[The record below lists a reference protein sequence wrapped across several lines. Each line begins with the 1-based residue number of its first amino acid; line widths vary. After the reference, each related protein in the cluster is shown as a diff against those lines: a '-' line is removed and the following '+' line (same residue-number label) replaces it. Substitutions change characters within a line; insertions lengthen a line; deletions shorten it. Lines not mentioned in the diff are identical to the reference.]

1 MTSRSARIQAERK
14 RQQEASKAW
23 KAANPDYKPN
33 TITGRLSGPE
43 RRKKWREA
51 RGLDQTD
58 QTDTKGDNEKIK
70 LDSGQ
75 GGNNRSIAKGAGKVF
90 AYPLGRDRRDSE
102 DTLLI
107 KAIEYIPPKSGAGLG
122 LDIVDGNG
130 KKVKIT
136 KENFQTKEGKA
147 KTGDDAP
154 ILKLRNNSMTD
165 RLRNG
170 FANDTAFKEAIKYYV
185 HLPIPANVNDTSAC
199 QWGADTLNFFEL
211 AGLGIGQAVVGEDNA
226 VELVQNA
233 VKVLTGNVKIPG
245 LTESTQRAFTAGI
258 SGLAL
263 NALGSNVS
271 GRSVLSRSTGQ
282 ILNSNTELL
291 FEGVSLRTFPF
302 DMTFTPRSPEEAKVV
317 KDIIRSF
324 KKSMSARQN
333 GEGGKMFLNA
343 PDIFLL
349 RYLHQG
355 KDHPFLNSFKPCA
368 LTQLTTNYTGAGVY
382 STYNDGTP
390 VQVKLRMVFKEINP
404 IYQED
409 YDDSAA
415 GPGVG
420 Y

>member
-1 MTSRSARIQAERK
+1 MYNLNWQDQKQYSKKEINKSFGGQLQKTLDGKTGVWTTGERDK
-14 RQQEASKAW
+14 TKVE
-23 KAANPDYKPN
+23 
-33 TITGRLSGPE
+33 
-43 RRKKWREA
+43 
-51 RGLDQTD
+51 QTK
-58 QTDTKGDNEKIK
+58 QTETKGDNKK
-70 LDSGQ
+70 LTVDSSQ
-75 GGNNRSIAKGAGKVF
+75 GGNNKSISKGAGKVF
-90 AYPLGRDRRDSE
+90 AYPLGRDTRDSE

-107 KAIEYIPPKSGAGLG
+107 KAIEYVPPKSGAGLG
-122 LDIVDGNG
+122 VRIENEDGSLTDLGDNSAEG
-130 KKVKIT
+130 KTAIGKASVKIQN
-136 KENFQTKEGKA
+136 E
-147 KTGDDAP
+147 
-154 ILKLRNNSMTD
+154 SMTD
-165 RLRNG
+165 RMRNG
-170 FANDTAFKEAIKYYV
+170 FASDSSFKEGIKYYV

-199 QWGADTLNFFEL
+199 QWGADTMNFFEM
-211 AGLGIGQAVVGEDNA
+211 AGLGIGAALIGQEDGAATQAA
-226 VELVQNA
+226 VMQTM
-233 VKVLTGNVKIPG
+233 TGNLNIPG
-245 LTESTQRAFTAGI
+245 LNPDLRKAFTASV

-271 GRSVLSRSTGQ
+271 ARSVLSRSTGQ
-282 ILNSNTELL
+282 VLNSNTELL
-291 FEGVSLRTFPF
+291 FEGVALRTFPF

-324 KKSMSARQN
+324 KKSMSARQK
-333 GEGGKMFLNA
+333 GSEGGKMFLGA

-409 YDDSAA
+409 YDESES

>member
-1 MTSRSARIQAERK
+1 MYNLNWGDQKQYTDKEINKSFGGQLQKTLDGKTGVWTTGERDK
-14 RQQEASKAW
+14 TKVE
-23 KAANPDYKPN
+23 
-33 TITGRLSGPE
+33 
-43 RRKKWREA
+43 
-51 RGLDQTD
+51 QTK
-58 QTDTKGDNEKIK
+58 QTETKGDNKKITV
-70 LDSGQ
+70 DSSQ
-75 GGNNRSIAKGAGKVF
+75 GGNNKSISKGAGKVF
-90 AYPLGRDRRDSE
+90 AYPLGRDTRDSE

-107 KAIEYIPPKSGAGLG
+107 KAIEYVPPKSGAGLG
-122 LDIVDGNG
+122 VRIENEDGSLTDLGDNSAEG
-130 KKVKIT
+130 KTAIGKASVKIQN
-136 KENFQTKEGKA
+136 E
-147 KTGDDAP
+147 
-154 ILKLRNNSMTD
+154 SMTD
-165 RLRNG
+165 RMRNG
-170 FANDTAFKEAIKYYV
+170 FASDSSFKEGIKYYV

-199 QWGADTLNFFEL
+199 QWGADTMNFFEM
-211 AGLGIGQAVVGEDNA
+211 AGLGIGAALIGQEDGAATQAA
-226 VELVQNA
+226 VMQTM
-233 VKVLTGNVKIPG
+233 TGNLNIPG
-245 LTESTQRAFTAGI
+245 LNPDLRKAFTASV

-271 GRSVLSRSTGQ
+271 ARSVLSRSTGQ
-282 ILNSNTELL
+282 VLNSNTELL
-291 FEGVSLRTFPF
+291 FEGVALRTFPF

-324 KKSMSARQN
+324 KKSMSARQK
-333 GEGGKMFLNA
+333 GSEGGKMFLGA

-409 YDDSAA
+409 YDESES

>member
-33 TITGRLSGPE
+33 TIKGRLSGPE

-122 LDIVDGNG
+122 VTIENEDGSLTDLGDTSAEG
-130 KKVKIT
+130 KKAIGKASVKI
-136 KENFQTKEGKA
+136 
-147 KTGDDAP
+147 
-154 ILKLRNNSMTD
+154 NNESMTD
-165 RLRNG
+165 RMRNG
-170 FANDTAFKEAIKYYV
+170 FASDSSFKEGIKYYV

-199 QWGADTLNFFEL
+199 QWGADTMNFFEM
-211 AGLGIGQAVVGEDNA
+211 AGLGIGAALIGQEDGAATQAA
-226 VELVQNA
+226 VMQTM
-233 VKVLTGNVKIPG
+233 TGNLKIPG
-245 LTESTQRAFTAGI
+245 LNPELRKAFTASV

-271 GRSVLSRSTGQ
+271 ARSVLSRSTGQ
-282 ILNSNTELL
+282 VLNSNTELL
-291 FEGVSLRTFPF
+291 FEGVALRTFPF

-409 YDDSAA
+409 YDDSAS

>member
-1 MTSRSARIQAERK
+1 MYNLNWQDQKQYTDKEIGKTFSGQLQKTLDGKTGVWTSRPG
-14 RQQEASKAW
+14 SKAN
-23 KAANPDYKPN
+23 K
-33 TITGRLSGPE
+33 
-43 RRKKWREA
+43 
-51 RGLDQTD
+51 DQT
-58 QTDTKGDNEKIK
+58 TTNNEKGDNEKDNKDNSIGSKNRK
-70 LDSGQ
+70 LG
-75 GGNNRSIAKGAGKVF
+75 KGAGKVF
-90 AYPLGRDRRDSE
+90 AYPLGRDTRDSE
-102 DTLLI
+102 DSLLI
-107 KAIEYIPPKSGAGLG
+107 KAIEYVPPKSGAGLG

-136 KENFQTKEGKA
+136 KENFQDKEGNSR
-147 KTGDDAP
+147 TGDDAP
-154 ILKLRNNSMTD
+154 RLRLKNNSMTD

-170 FANDTAFKEAIKYYV
+170 FASDAAFKEAIKYYV

-226 VELVQNA
+226 VETVQNA
-233 VKVLTGNVKIPG
+233 VKILTGNVKIPG
-245 LTESTQRAFTAGI
+245 LTDSTQRAFTAGI

-302 DMTFTPRSPEEAKVV
+302 DMTFTPRSPEEGLVV
-317 KDIIRSF
+317 KNIIRSF
-324 KKSMSARQN
+324 KKSMSARLN
-333 GEGGKMFLNA
+333 TPENNEADGKLFLGA
-343 PDIFLL
+343 PDLFLI

-355 KDHPFLNSFKPCA
+355 KDHPFLNAFKPCA
-368 LTQLTTNYTGAGVY
+368 LTQLTTNYTGAGIY

-390 VQVKLRMVFKEINP
+390 VQIKLRMVFKEVNP

-409 YDDSAA
+409 YDEQEA

>member
-23 KAANPDYKPN
+23 KEANPDYKPN
-33 TITGRLSGPE
+33 TIQGRLSGPE
-43 RRKKWREA
+43 RRKKWRET

-58 QTDTKGDNEKIK
+58 QTETKGDNKK
-70 LDSGQ
+70 VLVDSGT
-75 GGNNRSIAKGAGKVF
+75 GGNDRSITKGAGKVY

-107 KAIEYIPPKSGAGLG
+107 KAIEYVPPKSGAGLG
-122 LDIVDGNG
+122 VRIEDNDGNLVDLGNRTDKG
-130 KKVKIT
+130 KEAI
-136 KENFQTKEGKA
+136 GKA
-147 KTGDDAP
+147 NIK
-154 ILKLRNNSMTD
+154 IQNESMTD
-165 RLRNG
+165 RMRNG
-170 FANDTAFKEAIKYYV
+170 FASDSSFKEGIKYYV

-199 QWGADTLNFFEL
+199 QWGADTMNFFEM
-211 AGLGIGQAVVGEDNA
+211 AGLGIGAALIGQEDGAATQAA
-226 VELVQNA
+226 VMQT
-233 VKVLTGNVKIPG
+233 LTGNLNIPG
-245 LTESTQRAFTAGI
+245 LNPDLRKAFTASV

-271 GRSVLSRSTGQ
+271 ARSVLSRSTGQ
-282 ILNSNTELL
+282 VLNSNTELL
-291 FEGVSLRTFPF
+291 FEGVALRTFPF

-324 KKSMSARQN
+324 KKSMSARQK
-333 GEGGKMFLNA
+333 GSEGGKMFLGS

-409 YDDSAA
+409 YDESEA

>member
-1 MTSRSARIQAERK
+1 MYNLNWGDQKQYSKKEINKSFGGQLQKTLDGKTGVWTTGERDK
-14 RQQEASKAW
+14 TKVE
-23 KAANPDYKPN
+23 
-33 TITGRLSGPE
+33 
-43 RRKKWREA
+43 
-51 RGLDQTD
+51 QTK
-58 QTDTKGDNEKIK
+58 QTETKGDNKK
-70 LDSGQ
+70 LTVDSSQ
-75 GGNNRSIAKGAGKVF
+75 GGNNKSISKGAGKVF
-90 AYPLGRDRRDSE
+90 AYPLGRDTRDSE

-107 KAIEYIPPKSGAGLG
+107 KAIEYVPPKSGAGLG
-122 LDIVDGNG
+122 VRIENEDGSLTDLGDNSVEG
-130 KKVKIT
+130 KKAIGKASVKIQN
-136 KENFQTKEGKA
+136 E
-147 KTGDDAP
+147 
-154 ILKLRNNSMTD
+154 SMTD
-165 RLRNG
+165 RMRNG
-170 FANDTAFKEAIKYYV
+170 FASDSSFKEGIKYYV

-199 QWGADTLNFFEL
+199 QWGADTMNFFEM
-211 AGLGIGQAVVGEDNA
+211 AGLGIGAALIGQEDGAATQAA
-226 VELVQNA
+226 VMQTM
-233 VKVLTGNVKIPG
+233 TGNLNIPG
-245 LTESTQRAFTAGI
+245 LNPDLRKAFTASV

-271 GRSVLSRSTGQ
+271 ARSVLSRSTGQ
-282 ILNSNTELL
+282 VLNSNTELL
-291 FEGVSLRTFPF
+291 FEGVALRTFPF

-333 GEGGKMFLNA
+333 GEGGKMFLGA

-409 YDDSAA
+409 YDESEA

>member
-1 MTSRSARIQAERK
+1 MYNLNWQDQKQYTEKEIGKTFSGQLQKTLDGKTGVWTTGERDK
-14 RQQEASKAW
+14 TKVE
-23 KAANPDYKPN
+23 
-33 TITGRLSGPE
+33 
-43 RRKKWREA
+43 
-51 RGLDQTD
+51 QTK
-58 QTDTKGDNEKIK
+58 QTETKGDNKKITV
-70 LDSGQ
+70 DSSQ
-75 GGNNRSIAKGAGKVF
+75 GGNNKSISKGAGKVF
-90 AYPLGRDRRDSE
+90 AYPLGRDTRDSE

-107 KAIEYIPPKSGAGLG
+107 KAIEYVPPKSGAGLG
-122 LDIVDGNG
+122 VRIENEDGSLTDLGDNSAEG
-130 KKVKIT
+130 KTAIGKASVKIQN
-136 KENFQTKEGKA
+136 E
-147 KTGDDAP
+147 
-154 ILKLRNNSMTD
+154 SMTD
-165 RLRNG
+165 RMRNG
-170 FANDTAFKEAIKYYV
+170 FASDSSFKEGIKYYV

-199 QWGADTLNFFEL
+199 QWGADTMNFFEM
-211 AGLGIGQAVVGEDNA
+211 AGLGIGAALIGQEDGAATQAA
-226 VELVQNA
+226 VMQTM
-233 VKVLTGNVKIPG
+233 TGNLNIPG
-245 LTESTQRAFTAGI
+245 LNPDLRKAFTASV

-271 GRSVLSRSTGQ
+271 ARSVLSRSTGQ
-282 ILNSNTELL
+282 VLNSNTELL
-291 FEGVSLRTFPF
+291 FEGVALRTFPF

-409 YDDSAA
+409 YDESEA

>member
-1 MTSRSARIQAERK
+1 MLGFQLFDKEGEGPYTAKNLDKIRNGEGKFVTNNGKTTFVDQTTTNDEKGGNKKDNNSNTDLSNGERK
-14 RQQEASKAW
+14 L
-23 KAANPDYKPN
+23 
-33 TITGRLSGPE
+33 G
-43 RRKKWREA
+43 
-51 RGLDQTD
+51 
-58 QTDTKGDNEKIK
+58 
-70 LDSGQ
+70 
-75 GGNNRSIAKGAGKVF
+75 KGAGKVF
-90 AYPLGRDRRDSE
+90 AYPIGKDTRDSE
-102 DTLLI
+102 DSILI
-107 KAIEYIPPKSGAGLG
+107 KAIEYVPPSTGAGLG
-122 LDIVDGNG
+122 LDIVDGAG
-130 KKVKIT
+130 KKIKIT
-136 KENFQTKEGKA
+136 KENFQDKNGNS

-154 ILKLRNNSMTD
+154 KMVLKNSSMTD
-165 RLRNG
+165 RLRDG
-170 FANDTAFKEAIKYYV
+170 FANDTSFKEAIKYYV

-211 AGLGIGQAVVGEDNA
+211 AGLGIGQAVVGSDNA
-226 VELVQNA
+226 AEEVGTA
-233 VKVLTGNVKIPG
+233 VKILTGNVKIPG

-302 DMTFTPRSPEEAKVV
+302 DMTFTPRSPEEGKVV

-324 KKSMSARQN
+324 KKSMAARLNTPENQ
-333 GEGGKMFLNA
+333 EADGKLFLGA
-343 PDIFLL
+343 PDIFLI

-355 KDHPFLNSFKPCA
+355 KDHPFLNAFKPCA
-368 LTQLTTNYTGAGVY
+368 LTQLTTNYTGAGIY

-390 VQVKLRMVFKEINP
+390 VQIKLRMVFKEINP

-409 YDDSAA
+409 YDEQEA

>member
-1 MTSRSARIQAERK
+1 MLGGKLFDSKDMGPYTAKNLDKIRSGEGK
-14 RQQEASKAW
+14 FVVKDG
-23 KAANPDYKPN
+23 K
-33 TITGRLSGPE
+33 TTFV
-43 RRKKWREA
+43 
-51 RGLDQTD
+51 DQTK
-58 QTDTKGDNEKIK
+58 QTETKGDNNKVEV
-70 LDSGQ
+70 DSSQ
-75 GGNNRSIAKGAGKVF
+75 GGNDRSISKGAGKVF
-90 AYPLGRDRRDSE
+90 AYPLGRDTRDSE

-107 KAIEYIPPKSGAGLG
+107 KAIEYVPPKSGAGLG
-122 LDIVDGNG
+122 VRIENEDGSLTDLGDNSVEG
-130 KKVKIT
+130 KKAIGKSSVKIQN
-136 KENFQTKEGKA
+136 E
-147 KTGDDAP
+147 
-154 ILKLRNNSMTD
+154 SMTD
-165 RLRNG
+165 RMRNG
-170 FANDTAFKEAIKYYV
+170 FASDSSFKEGIKYYV

-199 QWGADTLNFFEL
+199 QWGADTMNFFEM
-211 AGLGIGQAVVGEDNA
+211 AGLGIGAALIGQEDGAATQAA
-226 VELVQNA
+226 VMQTM
-233 VKVLTGNVKIPG
+233 TGNLNIPG
-245 LTESTQRAFTAGI
+245 LNPDLRKAFTASV

-271 GRSVLSRSTGQ
+271 ARSVLSRSTGQ
-282 ILNSNTELL
+282 VLNSNTELL
-291 FEGVSLRTFPF
+291 FEGVALRTFPF

-409 YDDSAA
+409 YDDSAS

>member
-1 MTSRSARIQAERK
+1 MLGGK
-14 RQQEASKAW
+14 LFDSK
-23 KAANPDYKPN
+23 D
-33 TITGRLSGPE
+33 SGPYTT
-43 RRKKWREA
+43 KNLD
-51 RGLDQTD
+51 GLRSGELKITTNKSGKVEFVQTKTND
-58 QTDTKGDNEKIK
+58 E
-70 LDSGQ
+70 
-75 GGNNRSIAKGAGKVF
+75 KGANNKTINVDNKSGSGSNNQSLSKGKGSVF
-90 AYPLGRDRRDSE
+90 AYPLGRDTRDSE

-107 KAIEYIPPKSGAGLG
+107 KAIEYVPPKSGAGLG
-122 LDIVDGNG
+122 VRIENEDGGLTDLGDTSAEG
-130 KKVKIT
+130 KKAIGKANVKISN
-136 KENFQTKEGKA
+136 E
-147 KTGDDAP
+147 
-154 ILKLRNNSMTD
+154 SMTD
-165 RLRNG
+165 RLRSG
-170 FANDTAFKEAIKYYV
+170 FASDSQFKEAIKYYV

-199 QWGADTLNFFEL
+199 QWGADTMNFFEM
-211 AGLGIGQAVVGEDNA
+211 AGLGVGAAVIGQEGGAETQAAVMKA
-226 VELVQNA
+226 M
-233 VKVLTGNVKIPG
+233 TGNLNIPG
-245 LTESTQRAFTAGI
+245 LNPDLRNAFTASV

-271 GRSVLSRSTGQ
+271 ARSVLSRSTGQ
-282 ILNSNTELL
+282 VLNSNTELL
-291 FEGVSLRTFPF
+291 FEGVALRTFPF

-409 YDDSAA
+409 YDDSAS

>member
-1 MTSRSARIQAERK
+1 MSNLGQIFDREGEGPYTAKNLDKVRSGEGK
-14 RQQEASKAW
+14 FVTNNGK
-23 KAANPDYKPN
+23 
-33 TITGRLSGPE
+33 TTFV
-43 RRKKWREA
+43 
-51 RGLDQTD
+51 DQTTTND
-58 QTDTKGDNEKIK
+58 EKGSNNKDSQADVNLGQKRK
-70 LDSGQ
+70 LG
-75 GGNNRSIAKGAGKVF
+75 KGAGSVF
-90 AYPLGRDRRDSE
+90 AYPLGRDNRDSE

-107 KAIEYIPPKSGAGLG
+107 KAIEYIPPETDAGLG
-122 LDIVDGNG
+122 LKIVDGDG
-130 KKVKIT
+130 KNVKIN
-136 KENFQTKEGKA
+136 KENFTDKNGNA

-154 ILKLRNNSMTD
+154 KLVVNNNSMTD

-211 AGLGIGQAVVGEDNA
+211 AGLGIGQAVVGSDDA
-226 VELVQNA
+226 VGLVQDA

-245 LTESTQRAFTAGI
+245 LNETTQRAFTAGI

-291 FEGVSLRTFPF
+291 FEGVALRTFPF
-302 DMTFTPRSPEEAKVV
+302 DMTFTPRSPEEAQVV

-324 KKSMSARQN
+324 KKSMSARLN
-333 GEGGKMFLNA
+333 TSGNSESSGKLFLGA
-343 PDIFLL
+343 PDLFLI

-355 KDHPFLNSFKPCA
+355 KDHPFLNAFKPCA

-390 VQVKLRMVFKEINP
+390 VQIKLRMVFKEVNP

-409 YDDSAA
+409 YDEQEA

>member
-1 MTSRSARIQAERK
+1 MYNLNWQDQKQYTDKEIGKTFSGQLQKTLDGKTGVWTTGERDK
-14 RQQEASKAW
+14 TKVE
-23 KAANPDYKPN
+23 
-33 TITGRLSGPE
+33 
-43 RRKKWREA
+43 
-51 RGLDQTD
+51 QT
-58 QTDTKGDNEKIK
+58 TTNNEKGDNKKDDGLGAKSRK
-70 LDSGQ
+70 LG
-75 GGNNRSIAKGAGKVF
+75 KGAGTVF
-90 AYPLGRDRRDSE
+90 AYPLGRDTRDSE
-102 DTLLI
+102 DSILI
-107 KAIEYIPPKSGAGLG
+107 KAIEYVPPESGAGLG

-130 KKVKIT
+130 KKVEIT
-136 KENFQTKEGKA
+136 KENFQTKEGKS

-154 ILKLRNNSMTD
+154 KLVLRNNSMTD

-245 LTESTQRAFTAGI
+245 LTDATQRAFTAGI

-302 DMTFTPRSPEEAKVV
+302 DMTFTPRSPEEGLVV
-317 KDIIRSF
+317 KNIIRSF
-324 KKSMSARQN
+324 KKSMSARLN
-333 GEGGKMFLNA
+333 TPENNEADGKLFLGA
-343 PDIFLL
+343 PDLFLI

-355 KDHPFLNSFKPCA
+355 KDHPFLNAFKPCA
-368 LTQLTTNYTGAGVY
+368 LTQLTTNYTGAGIY

-390 VQVKLRMVFKEINP
+390 VQIKLRMVFKEVNP

-409 YDDSAA
+409 YDEQEA

>member
-1 MTSRSARIQAERK
+1 M
-14 RQQEASKAW
+14 
-23 KAANPDYKPN
+23 
-33 TITGRLSGPE
+33 
-43 RRKKWREA
+43 
-51 RGLDQTD
+51 
-58 QTDTKGDNEKIK
+58 
-70 LDSGQ
+70 
-75 GGNNRSIAKGAGKVF
+75 
-90 AYPLGRDRRDSE
+90 
-102 DTLLI
+102 
-107 KAIEYIPPKSGAGLG
+107 
-122 LDIVDGNG
+122 
-130 KKVKIT
+130 
-136 KENFQTKEGKA
+136 
-147 KTGDDAP
+147 
-154 ILKLRNNSMTD
+154 
-165 RLRNG
+165 RNG
-170 FANDTAFKEAIKYYV
+170 FASDSSFKEGIKYYV

-199 QWGADTLNFFEL
+199 QWGADTMNFFEM
-211 AGLGIGQAVVGEDNA
+211 AGLGIGAAVVGGENA
-226 VELVQNA
+226 EETRRVASEA
-233 VKVLTGNVKIPG
+233 LTGNINIPG
-245 LTESTQRAFTAGI
+245 LNEDLRKNFTASI

-271 GRSVLSRSTGQ
+271 ARSVLSRSTGQ
-282 ILNSNTELL
+282 VLNSNTELL
-291 FEGVSLRTFPF
+291 FEGVALRTFPF

-355 KDHPFLNSFKPCA
+355 KDHPFLNAFKPCA

-390 VQVKLRMVFKEINP
+390 VQIKLRMVFKEVNP

-409 YDDSAA
+409 YDEQEA

>member
-1 MTSRSARIQAERK
+1 M
-14 RQQEASKAW
+14 
-23 KAANPDYKPN
+23 
-33 TITGRLSGPE
+33 
-43 RRKKWREA
+43 
-51 RGLDQTD
+51 
-58 QTDTKGDNEKIK
+58 
-70 LDSGQ
+70 
-75 GGNNRSIAKGAGKVF
+75 
-90 AYPLGRDRRDSE
+90 
-102 DTLLI
+102 
-107 KAIEYIPPKSGAGLG
+107 
-122 LDIVDGNG
+122 
-130 KKVKIT
+130 
-136 KENFQTKEGKA
+136 
-147 KTGDDAP
+147 
-154 ILKLRNNSMTD
+154 
-165 RLRNG
+165 
-170 FANDTAFKEAIKYYV
+170 
-185 HLPIPANVNDTSAC
+185 
-199 QWGADTLNFFEL
+199 
-211 AGLGIGQAVVGEDNA
+211 AGLGIGAALIGQEDGAATQAA
-226 VELVQNA
+226 VMQTM
-233 VKVLTGNVKIPG
+233 TGNLKIPG
-245 LTESTQRAFTAGI
+245 LNPDLRKAFTASV

-271 GRSVLSRSTGQ
+271 ARSVLSRSTGQ
-282 ILNSNTELL
+282 VLNSNTELL
-291 FEGVSLRTFPF
+291 FEGVALRTFPF

-409 YDDSAA
+409 YDDSAS

>member
-1 MTSRSARIQAERK
+1 MYNLNWQDQKQYTEKEIGKTFSGQLQKTLDGKTGVWTTGERDK
-14 RQQEASKAW
+14 TKIE
-23 KAANPDYKPN
+23 
-33 TITGRLSGPE
+33 
-43 RRKKWREA
+43 
-51 RGLDQTD
+51 QT
-58 QTDTKGDNEKIK
+58 TTNNEKGDNKKDNGTGAKNRK
-70 LDSGQ
+70 LG
-75 GGNNRSIAKGAGKVF
+75 KGAGTVF
-90 AYPLGRDRRDSE
+90 AYPLGRDTRDTE
-102 DTLLI
+102 DSILI
-107 KAIEYIPPKSGAGLG
+107 KAIEYVPPKSGAGLG
-122 LDIVDGNG
+122 LDIVDGDG
-130 KKVKIT
+130 KKVEIT
-136 KENFQTKEGKA
+136 NENFKNKDGTSKS
-147 KTGDDAP
+147 GDDAP

-211 AGLGIGQAVVGEDNA
+211 AGLGIGQAVVGEENA

-233 VKVLTGNVKIPG
+233 VKILTGNVKVPG
-245 LTESTQRAFTAGI
+245 LTDSTQRAFTAGI

-302 DMTFTPRSPEEAKVV
+302 DMTFTPRSPEEGLVV
-317 KDIIRSF
+317 KNIIRSF
-324 KKSMSARQN
+324 KKSMAARLN
-333 GEGGKMFLNA
+333 TPENNEADGKLFLGA
-343 PDIFLL
+343 PDLFLI

-355 KDHPFLNSFKPCA
+355 KDHPFLNAFKPCA

-390 VQVKLRMVFKEINP
+390 VQIKLRMVFKEINP

-409 YDDSAA
+409 YDEQEA

>member
-1 MTSRSARIQAERK
+1 MLGGKLFDSKDKGPYTAKNLDKIRSGEGK
-14 RQQEASKAW
+14 FVVKDG
-23 KAANPDYKPN
+23 K
-33 TITGRLSGPE
+33 TTFV
-43 RRKKWREA
+43 
-51 RGLDQTD
+51 DQTK
-58 QTDTKGDNEKIK
+58 QTNTKGDNKKITV
-70 LDSGQ
+70 DSGA
-75 GGNNRSIAKGAGKVF
+75 GGNDRSISKGAGKVF
-90 AYPLGRDRRDSE
+90 AYPLGRDTRDSE

-122 LDIVDGNG
+122 VRIENADGSLTDLGDNSVEG
-130 KKVKIT
+130 KKAIGKASVKI
-136 KENFQTKEGKA
+136 
-147 KTGDDAP
+147 
-154 ILKLRNNSMTD
+154 NNESMTD
-165 RLRNG
+165 RMRNG
-170 FANDTAFKEAIKYYV
+170 FANDSSFKEGIKYYV

-199 QWGADTLNFFEL
+199 QWGADTMNFFEM
-211 AGLGIGQAVVGEDNA
+211 AGLGIGAALIGAEDGAATQAA
-226 VELVQNA
+226 IMQTM
-233 VKVLTGNVKIPG
+233 TGNLKIPG
-245 LTESTQRAFTAGI
+245 LNPDLRKAFTASV

-271 GRSVLSRSTGQ
+271 ARSVLSRSTGQ
-282 ILNSNTELL
+282 VLNSNTELL
-291 FEGVSLRTFPF
+291 FEGVALRTFPF

-324 KKSMSARQN
+324 KKSMSAKQN

-409 YDDSAA
+409 YDESEA

>member
-1 MTSRSARIQAERK
+1 MLGGKLFDSKDMGPYTAKNLDKIRSGDGK
-14 RQQEASKAW
+14 FVTKDG
-23 KAANPDYKPN
+23 K
-33 TITGRLSGPE
+33 TTFV
-43 RRKKWREA
+43 
-51 RGLDQTD
+51 DQTK
-58 QTDTKGDNEKIK
+58 QTETKGDNKK
-70 LDSGQ
+70 LTVDSSQ
-75 GGNNRSIAKGAGKVF
+75 GGNNKSISKGAGKVF
-90 AYPLGRDRRDSE
+90 AYPLGRDTRDSE

-107 KAIEYIPPKSGAGLG
+107 KAIEYVPPKSGAGLG
-122 LDIVDGNG
+122 VRIENEDGSLTDLGDNSAEG
-130 KKVKIT
+130 KTAIGKASVKIQN
-136 KENFQTKEGKA
+136 E
-147 KTGDDAP
+147 
-154 ILKLRNNSMTD
+154 SMTD
-165 RLRNG
+165 RMRNG
-170 FANDTAFKEAIKYYV
+170 FASDSSFKEGIKYYV

-211 AGLGIGQAVVGEDNA
+211 AGLGIGQAVVGSDNA
-226 VELVQNA
+226 AEEVGTA
-233 VKVLTGNVKIPG
+233 VKILTGNVKIPG

-302 DMTFTPRSPEEAKVV
+302 DMTFTPRSPEEGKVV

-324 KKSMSARQN
+324 KKSMAARLNTPENQ
-333 GEGGKMFLNA
+333 EADGKLFLGA
-343 PDIFLL
+343 PDIFLI

-409 YDDSAA
+409 YDESEA

>member
-1 MTSRSARIQAERK
+1 MLGGKLFDSKDMGPYTAKNLDKIRSGEGK
-14 RQQEASKAW
+14 FVVKDG
-23 KAANPDYKPN
+23 K
-33 TITGRLSGPE
+33 TTFV
-43 RRKKWREA
+43 
-51 RGLDQTD
+51 DQTK
-58 QTDTKGDNEKIK
+58 QTETKGDNNKVEV
-70 LDSGQ
+70 DSSQ
-75 GGNNRSIAKGAGKVF
+75 GGNDRSISKGAGKVF
-90 AYPLGRDRRDSE
+90 AYPLGRDTRDSE

-107 KAIEYIPPKSGAGLG
+107 KAIEYVPPKSGAGLG
-122 LDIVDGNG
+122 VRIENEDGSLTDLGDNSVEG
-130 KKVKIT
+130 KKAIGKSSVKIQN
-136 KENFQTKEGKA
+136 E
-147 KTGDDAP
+147 
-154 ILKLRNNSMTD
+154 SMTD
-165 RLRNG
+165 RMRNG
-170 FANDTAFKEAIKYYV
+170 FASDSSFKEGIKYYV

-199 QWGADTLNFFEL
+199 QWGADTMNFFEM
-211 AGLGIGQAVVGEDNA
+211 AGLGIGAALIGQEDGAATQAA
-226 VELVQNA
+226 VMQTM
-233 VKVLTGNVKIPG
+233 TGNLNIPG
-245 LTESTQRAFTAGI
+245 LNPDLRKAFTASV

-271 GRSVLSRSTGQ
+271 ARSVLSRSTGQ
-282 ILNSNTELL
+282 VLNSNTELL
-291 FEGVSLRTFPF
+291 FEGVALRTFPF

-324 KKSMSARQN
+324 KKSMSARQK
-333 GEGGKMFLNA
+333 GSEGGKMFLGA

-409 YDDSAA
+409 YDESEA

>member
-1 MTSRSARIQAERK
+1 MLGGKLFDSKDMGPYTAKNLDKIRSGEGK
-14 RQQEASKAW
+14 FVTKDG
-23 KAANPDYKPN
+23 K
-33 TITGRLSGPE
+33 TTFV
-43 RRKKWREA
+43 
-51 RGLDQTD
+51 DQTE
-58 QTDTKGDNEKIK
+58 QTETKGDNKK
-70 LDSGQ
+70 LTVDSSQ
-75 GGNNRSIAKGAGKVF
+75 GGNNKSISKGAGKVF
-90 AYPLGRDRRDSE
+90 AYPLGRDTRDSE

-107 KAIEYIPPKSGAGLG
+107 KAIEYVPPKSGAGLG
-122 LDIVDGNG
+122 VRIENEDGSLTDLGDNSAEG
-130 KKVKIT
+130 KTAIGKASVKIQN
-136 KENFQTKEGKA
+136 E
-147 KTGDDAP
+147 
-154 ILKLRNNSMTD
+154 SMTD
-165 RLRNG
+165 RMRNG
-170 FANDTAFKEAIKYYV
+170 FASDSSFKEGIKYYV

-199 QWGADTLNFFEL
+199 QWGADTMNFFEM
-211 AGLGIGQAVVGEDNA
+211 AGLGIGAALIGQEDGAATQAA
-226 VELVQNA
+226 VMQTM
-233 VKVLTGNVKIPG
+233 TGNLNIPG
-245 LTESTQRAFTAGI
+245 LNPDLRKAFTASV

-271 GRSVLSRSTGQ
+271 ARSVLSRSTGQ
-282 ILNSNTELL
+282 VLNSNTELL
-291 FEGVSLRTFPF
+291 FEGVALRTFPF

-324 KKSMSARQN
+324 KKSMSARQK
-333 GEGGKMFLNA
+333 GSEGGKMFLGA

-409 YDDSAA
+409 YDESEA

>member
-1 MTSRSARIQAERK
+1 MLGGKLFDSKDMGPYTAKNLDKIRSGEGK
-14 RQQEASKAW
+14 FVVKDG
-23 KAANPDYKPN
+23 K
-33 TITGRLSGPE
+33 TTFV
-43 RRKKWREA
+43 
-51 RGLDQTD
+51 DQTK
-58 QTDTKGDNEKIK
+58 QTETKGDNNKVEV
-70 LDSGQ
+70 DSSQ
-75 GGNNRSIAKGAGKVF
+75 GGNDRSISKGAGKVF
-90 AYPLGRDRRDSE
+90 AYPLGRDTRDSE

-107 KAIEYIPPKSGAGLG
+107 KAIEYVPPKSGAGLG
-122 LDIVDGNG
+122 VRIENEDGSLTDLGDNSVEG
-130 KKVKIT
+130 KKAIGKSSVKIQN
-136 KENFQTKEGKA
+136 E
-147 KTGDDAP
+147 
-154 ILKLRNNSMTD
+154 SMTD
-165 RLRNG
+165 RMRNG
-170 FANDTAFKEAIKYYV
+170 FASDSSFKEGIKYYV

-199 QWGADTLNFFEL
+199 QWGADTMNFFEM
-211 AGLGIGQAVVGEDNA
+211 AGLGIGAALIGQEDGAATQAA
-226 VELVQNA
+226 VMQTM
-233 VKVLTGNVKIPG
+233 TGNLKIPG
-245 LTESTQRAFTAGI
+245 LNPDLRKAFTASV

-271 GRSVLSRSTGQ
+271 ARSVLSRSTGQ
-282 ILNSNTELL
+282 VLNSNTELL
-291 FEGVSLRTFPF
+291 FEGVALRTFPF

-409 YDDSAA
+409 YDDSAS